1 MYGIVQY
8 RSTEYSV
15 VCKRIVTRVGLSF
28 GGYFCGNR
36 NIIHDDTGT
45 FLTVKFILLLTVE
58 SFSLLK

>member
-15 VCKRIVTRVGLSF
+15 VGKRIVAGFGLSF
-28 GGYFCGNR
+28 GGEFCGNR
-36 NIIHDDTGT
+36 NIIRDDMGT

>member
-15 VCKRIVTRVGLSF
+15 VCKRIVAGAGLSF
-28 GGYFCGNR
+28 GGELCGNEI
-36 NIIHDDTGT
+36 IIHDDIVT
-45 FLTVKFILLLTVE
+45 FFTVKFILLLTVE